1 MPGRTLVRFI
11 LNFHTKIKKCTKVFH
26 QTSASFFFFTR
37 RQKHLTNKQVW
48 ESVAALPWPGLHVF
62 LHSGTITLC
71 LRYNEN
77 QSGPCPAVTAHDAT
91 VIIRKSPCEQE
102 LPCLLLRLMSQVLNS
117 VCYLAIWKS
126 PIISGDMPSSLKRCH
141 LSLSFYSYFGRLM
154 IAKLAK
160 STSVINLSLKR
171 TTTLKSIA

>member
-1 MPGRTLVRFI
+1 MYKSLQTDFSQLLFLQDVKNTLQSVR
-11 LNFHTKIKKCTKVFH
+11 KRPCPDRGCVF
-26 QTSASFFFFTR
+26 
-37 RQKHLTNKQVW
+37 
-48 ESVAALPWPGLHVF
+48 F

-77 QSGPCPAVTAHDAT
+77 QSGPCPAVTAHDDT

-126 PIISGDMPSSLKRCH
+126 PIITGDMPSSLKRCH
-141 LSLSFYSYFGRLM
+141 LSLSLYFYFGRLM

-160 STSVINLSLKR
+160 STSVINL
-171 TTTLKSIA
+171 TLK

>member
-1 MPGRTLVRFI
+1 MYKSL
-11 LNFHTKIKKCTKVFH
+11 
-26 QTSASFFFFTR
+26 QTDFSQLLFLQDVKNTW
-37 RQKHLTNKQVW
+37 QTNKC
-48 ESVAALPWPGLHVF
+48 EKASLPWPGLHGF
-62 LHSGTITLC
+62 LHSGTITLS

-77 QSGPCPAVTAHDAT
+77 QSGPCPAVTAHDDT

-126 PIISGDMPSSLKRCH
+126 PIITGDMPSSLKRCH
-141 LSLSFYSYFGRLM
+141 LSLSLYFYFGRLM

-160 STSVINLSLKR
+160 STSVINLTLKWI
-171 TTTLKSIA
+171 TTLKSIA